1 MYKASESIFTS
12 EKTTFDR
19 NKDIIKNLKFI
30 STLEAGEK
38 VDVRNL
44 KIEQNN
50 FFTPLRRMISGESRD
65 TTLKFIS
72 NTIDRSFEIINS
84 YVYSEKISEKKFVTN
99 IVIDLYKTIK
109 GLKNIQNTYQDDK
122 AFCCNIEIMIED
134 IYSKM
139 NEFEDRHPFI
149 KDYIMAVKN
158 KEDIPPSNSNSI
170 NNKNE

>member
-30 STLEAGEK
+30 STLQIGEK

-50 FFTPLRRMISGESRD
+50 FFTPLKRMMSGESRD

-99 IVIDLYKTIK
+99 IVVDLYKTIK
-109 GLKNIQNTYQDDK
+109 GLRNIQNTYEEDK
-122 AFCCNIEIMIED
+122 AFFCNIEILIED

-139 NEFEDRHPFI
+139 NEFEDKHPYI
-149 KDYIMAVKN
+149 KDYIIAVKN
-158 KEDIPPSNSNSI
+158 KEELPKSDSNSI
-170 NNKNE
+170 NGKIE